1 MTETTTTA
9 LDTVLAYHQAWTNHD
24 FDLAMRYL
32 ADDIVCQ
39 APAGRIDGAVAFRAF
54 MEPFSQI
61 VTDST
66 LLAAFGDETTA
77 ILMYDTVTIPVPH
90 APGAELLT
98 VHNGRITHLHLIF
111 DRLPF
116 AKARGEA

>member
-9 LDTVLAYHQAWTNHD
+9 LDTVLAYHQAWTSHD
-24 FDLAMRYL
+24 FDLAMRYI

-39 APAGRIDGAVAFRAF
+39 APAGRIDGATAFRAF
-54 MEPFSQI
+54 MEPFSKT
-61 VTDST
+61 VTNST
-66 LLAAFGDETTA
+66 LLGAFGDETTA
-77 ILMYDTVTIPVPH
+77 ILMYDTITIPVPH

-98 VHNGRITHLHLIF
+98 VKHGRITHLHIVF

-116 AKARGEA
+116 AQARGEA

>member
-1 MTETTTTA
+1 
-9 LDTVLAYHQAWTNHD
+9 VLAYHQAWTSHD

-32 ADDIVCQ
+32 ADDIVCE
-39 APAGRIDGAVAFRAF
+39 APAGRIDGAAAFRAF

-77 ILMYDTVTIPVPH
+77 LLMYHTVTIPVPH

-98 VHNGRITHLHLIF
+98 VQHGRITHLHLIF

-116 AKARGEA
+116 AQARGEA

>member
-9 LDTVLAYHQAWTNHD
+9 LDTVLAYHQAWTSHD

-39 APAGRIDGAVAFRAF
+39 APAGRIDGAAAFRAF
-54 MEPFSQI
+54 MEPFSRL

-66 LLAAFGDETTA
+66 LLSAFGDETTA
-77 ILMYDTVTIPVPH
+77 VLMYDTATIPVPH
-90 APGAELLT
+90 APGAELHT
-98 VHNGRITHLHLIF
+98 VHHGRITHVHLIF

-116 AKARGEA
+116 AQSRGEA